1 MKATQFQK
9 TMITYMNSL
18 NFNNKEIDDLRH
30 KFEEVDENND
40 GSLSI

>member
-1 MKATQFQK
+1 MKANQFQK

-18 NFNNKEIDDLRH
+18 NLNFKEIDSLKH
-30 KFEEVDENND
+30 KFEEIDENND